1 MEKHH
6 RQHYFNS
13 AHLRYSL
20 FFIVLIS
27 LLTILLFSFAVR
39 LIGEFLEDHGYQM
52 HGNIPALIIVIIGYA
67 AIVFAL
73 TYYFSHRF
81 IGPFERL
88 KTDMS
93 IILGGF
99 YHRRLLTRDQDD
111 IYIRSFVNEVNTMLD
126 EFESLCISRQA
137 LLDIIKNDMKGIM
150 NLLDDQGSS
159 KEDLRESLSALQEK
173 LERLTT
179 EACSQPGK

>member
-39 LIGEFLEDHGYQM
+39 LIGDFLEDLGYKMQ
-52 HGNIPALIIVIIGYA
+52 GNIPALIIVIIGYA
-67 AIVFAL
+67 VIVFAL
-73 TYYFSHRF
+73 TYFFSHRF
-81 IGPFERL
+81 LGPFERL

-99 YHRRLLTRDQDD
+99 YHRRLITRDKDD
-111 IYIRSFVNEVNTMLD
+111 IYIRSFVKEVNTMLD

-137 LLDIIKNDMKGIM
+137 LTDIIKNDVKGIM
-150 NLLDDQGSS
+150 DLLDDEGSS
-159 KEDLRESLSALQEK
+159 KEDLRGAVLALKEK
-173 LERLTT
+173 LQRLAS
-179 EACSQPGK
+179 EACRQPDK